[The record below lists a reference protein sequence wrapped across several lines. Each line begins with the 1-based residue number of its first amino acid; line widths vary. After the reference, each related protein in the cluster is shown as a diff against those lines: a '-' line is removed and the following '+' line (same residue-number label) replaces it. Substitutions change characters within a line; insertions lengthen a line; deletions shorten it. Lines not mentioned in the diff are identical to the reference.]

1 MSGILLLLVGIV
13 YVAVAIGYFID
24 GKTGLGIAF
33 IAYAIA
39 NYGLYLAGK

>member
-1 MSGILLLLVGIV
+1 MNDILLLLVGLA
-13 YVAVAIGYFID
+13 YVAVAIGYFVD

-33 IAYAIA
+33 TAYALA